1 VRIPSGATHYIGGH
15 FYRVRRRSRAGAGA
29 VWEAWEVSVENGHH
43 DLYLNEWVNGDWVSV
58 SDREAA
64 ILGEVEVAW

>member
-1 VRIPSGATHYIGGH
+1 
-15 FYRVRRRSRAGAGA
+15 